1 MSVCV
6 SGAREEA
13 LNQIQQ
19 KEYYMNAV
27 VTGSKLPIMLL
38 GINMHKAQKE
48 AGKKEAGKKESG
60 NMRIEISF
68 ELFRGDK

>member
-13 LNQIQQ
+13 LDQIQQ

-38 GINMHKAQKE
+38 GINMHKVQ
-48 AGKKEAGKKESG
+48 KEAGKKESG